1 MSRTISPRLLAA
13 CATTVIAAALFAAP
27 AAQAVPGP
35 GVTGPTVHPGTSLDT
50 GLTDGCNATGTPG
63 WVTVSNP
70 GPVLFAK
77 TVAPAAR
84 FKVWD
89 ANGAKVLDT
98 TATADALGGVQTS
111 IAGLADGA
119 GYTWK
124 VWPEYRPGSGAPT
137 ETCRFGVDTAAPT
150 GLGVHSDDFTDSGSP
165 KYAGQP
171 GVFTFSGADSGSG
184 LACFRFALDATPGV
198 GGCAPGPG
206 VVAAGADGT
215 ASVTIKPGAWG
226 SHTLRVQAVDHAG
239 NVTQPL
245 SYTFY
250 APSNPNPPK
259 ALGDVDNDGVPD
271 ILLPD
276 SQGNLLVIGG
286 DAGSTTPTTVVPA
299 TAAPVGANGWSGL
312 QIVHKGWGA
321 ASAPADTV
329 YVRDPSPGNSGYLY
343 QYANNGEFAPATQS
357 AALVRHATSCVDL
370 AKLPVACPA
379 DRSTSY
385 AAVQQLVA
393 FGSIDPAQPYGLN
406 LLDVEQG
413 NLWLQR
419 DPSRFGKSTQL
430 TTTGLWNGYDLI
442 APGPDANGDLALW
455 SREQST
461 GTLRAHA
468 VPKLAD
474 GSYDFS
480 GLADP
485 ANGTVIGNFPVA
497 EYPTLGSSGDLDGD
511 GQADLYAVTADR
523 HLVTFKG
530 VGTPKDLGVL
540 A

>member
-1 MSRTISPRLLAA
+1 MSRATSPRLLAA
-13 CATTVIAAALFAAP
+13 CATAAVAVGLFVAP

-35 GVTGPTVHPGTSLDT
+35 GVTGPTVGSTPTLAG
-50 GLTDGCNATGTPG
+50 DGCNATGTPG
-63 WVTVSNP
+63 WVTTAN
-70 GPVLFAK
+70 PVLAAR
-77 TVAPAAR
+77 TTAPSAR
-84 FKVWD
+84 FKVWN
-89 ANGAKVLDT
+89 ATGAKVFDG
-98 TATADALGGVQTS
+98 TATAAADGTVQVTVT
-111 IAGLADGA
+111 GLTDGA
-119 GYTWK
+119 GYTWQ
-124 VWPEYRPGSGAPT
+124 VWPEYQPGSGAPT

-150 GLGVHSDDFTDSGSP
+150 GLAVTSTDFPESGGG
-165 KYAGQP
+165 KFAGQK
-171 GVFTFSGADSGSG
+171 GVFTFSATDAGSG
-184 LACFRFALDATPGV
+184 VACFRYVLDGTLSTGGGCTPGTDIV
-198 GGCAPGPG
+198 E
-206 VVAAGADGT
+206 AGADGT
-215 ASVTIKPGAWG
+215 ASVTLKPAEWG
-226 SHTLRVQAVDHAG
+226 THSLQVQAIDRTG
-239 NVTQPL
+239 RVTQPL

-276 SQGNLLVIGG
+276 SQGNLLVISG

-299 TAAPVGANGWSGL
+299 VWSPWGDSWSGL
-312 QIVHKGWGA
+312 QIVHKGWSGGG
-321 ASAPADTV
+321 APADTV
-329 YVRDPSPGNSGYLY
+329 YVRDAAPDNSGYLY
-343 QYANNGEFAPATQS
+343 QYVNQG
-357 AALVRHATSCVDL
+357 ALPLGVRSPSLMSHATSCVDT
-370 AKLPVACPA
+370 AKAPVACPA
-379 DRSTSY
+379 DHSTSFRE
-385 AAVQQLVA
+385 VQQLVA
-393 FGSIDPAQPYGLN
+393 FGSVEPGNPTAIT

-442 APGPDANGDLALW
+442 APGPDANGNLALW

-461 GTLRAHA
+461 GVLRAYA
-468 VPKLAD
+468 VPKLGE
-474 GSYDFS
+474 GSYDYS
-480 GLADP
+480 ALADP